1 MQAATLA
8 GARFLTLPDLCRAR
22 PSSESLS
29 CRLLSDHPDCE
40 HRMCGQYVIGC
51 VNLEDGACA
60 VIILVGNKTDLAEL
74 REVSAEE
81 GQEYAAQCAP
91 STHRRVGFS
100 HVRDFALAWLACRA
114 A

>member
-1 MQAATLA
+1 MIILIVNTACAASVLW
-8 GARFLTLPDLCRAR
+8 
-22 PSSESLS
+22 
-29 CRLLSDHPDCE
+29 
-40 HRMCGQYVIGC
+40 C
-51 VNLEDGACA
+51 VKLGNRACA

-91 STHRRVGFS
+91 STHRRMGFS
-100 HVRDFALAWLACRA
+100 HVGDFAQAWLACRA